1 MSNPKLN
8 MHCICVDQ
16 SDLKLIQNLNYI
28 PVGLGAQDFSSEWHR
43 DNTGKNISYKNKWY
57 SELTFHYWLWK
68 NKIIFKNDNNWEGF
82 CAYRDF
88 WANENQYEIY
98 LKDKKSF
105 DQINTDNYNN
115 IENIV
120 IKKVPEI
127 WKDYDVILGQEIF
140 LNNLKLSKFLKHG
153 KLALLH
159 NPKAIFKSGRTIKF
173 HFDMFHGKDYL
184 DKAIKNLE
192 DSERKDFLNY
202 VSQEVSFNRGCM
214 FICKSK
220 KVMENFYNSLF
231 PWLEKC
237 EKNFGFENNG
247 YETRIYA
254 FLAERY
260 MSYWFKK
267 YTNYLVWPIIS
278 FNIKRKS

>member
-1 MSNPKLN
+1 MY
-8 MHCICVDQ
+8 CISIDQ
-16 SDLKLIQNLNYI
+16 SDLKLIQKLNYF
-28 PVGLGAQDFSSEWHR
+28 PVGLGEENFTAEWHR

-98 LKDKKSF
+98 LKNKKNF
-105 DQINTDNYNN
+105 DQINVNDYKN

-120 IKKVPEI
+120 IKDVPNI
-127 WKDYDVILGQEIF
+127 WSDYDVILGQEIF
-140 LNNLKLSKFLKHG
+140 LYNLKFSKFLKYG
-153 KLALLH
+153 KLALLK
-159 NPKAIFKSGRTIKF
+159 NPKAIFKKGRTIKF
-173 HFDMFHGKDYL
+173 HFDMFHGKHYL
-184 DKAIKNLE
+184 DKAIENLE
-192 DSERKDFLNY
+192 ESEKNDFFNF
-202 VSQEVSFNRGCM
+202 VTSEVSFNRGCM
-214 FICKSK
+214 FVCKSK
-220 KVMENFYNSLF
+220 KIMENFYNSLF

-237 EKNFGFENNG
+237 EKDFGFEDKG
-247 YETRIYA
+247 YENRIYA

-267 YTNYLVWPIIS
+267 YSNYLVWPIIS
-278 FNIKRKS
+278 FNIPRKS